1 MRTGLLMLLM
11 ALSAVAAFAQPSAL
25 ETDAGLAIIKY
36 SWLKELLNWDDA
48 ETITPAGVTMK
59 TRDRKPP
66 GLRRKEASEQ
76 RSRRANSSGA
86 RQTAEDPRYQFTYNL
101 VVRNDSLKK
110 IREIDWDYVF
120 SDAQTRE
127 ELGRRQFTSAEKVD
141 RGKTK
146 KLTIRVS
153 SPPTLK
159 IDVYRMGKKESDGL
173 KGTVEISRILYDDD
187 SEWKA
192 PAFLK

>member
-1 MRTGLLMLLM
+1 MR
-11 ALSAVAAFAQPSAL
+11 
-25 ETDAGLAIIKY
+25 
-36 SWLKELLNWDDA
+36 
-48 ETITPAGVTMK
+48 

-66 GLRRKEASEQ
+66 GLRTKEASEQ
-76 RSRRANSSGA
+76 RSRRANSGVA
-86 RQTAEDPRYQFTYNL
+86 RQPEEDPLYQFTYNL
-101 VVRNDSLKK
+101 VVRNDSSKK

-127 ELGRRQFTSAEKVD
+127 ELGRRQFTSAEKID
-141 RGKTK
+141 PGKTK

-173 KGTVEISRILYDDD
+173 AGAIEISRILYDDD

-192 PAFLK
+192 PASSK